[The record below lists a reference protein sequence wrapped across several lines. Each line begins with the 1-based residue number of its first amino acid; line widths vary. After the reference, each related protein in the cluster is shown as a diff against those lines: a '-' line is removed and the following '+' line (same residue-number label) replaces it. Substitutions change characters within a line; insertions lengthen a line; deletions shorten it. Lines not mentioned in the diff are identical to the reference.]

1 MAGTLRPSI
10 RLIPERWVKGF
21 RLHVGPTF
29 DLRTSRLSVRARV
42 EEKAEAEKRDGF
54 GRTAILTDRS
64 AWTDEGTAGTDHAR
78 GRTEEDYHVLK
89 DGQRL
94 PGMPTYHRKDRGIRE
109 RTCRSVRGLW
119 PGR

>member
-1 MAGTLRPSI
+1 MGAWG
-10 RLIPERWVKGF
+10 
-21 RLHVGPTF
+21 
-29 DLRTSRLSVRARV
+29 
-42 EEKAEAEKRDGF
+42 EEKAEAGKRAGF
-54 GRTAILTDRS
+54 ARTAILTDRS
-64 AWTDEGTAGTDHAR
+64 ARTDEGTAGTDHAR
-78 GRTEEDYHVLK
+78 GRTAEDYHVLK